1 MLQQS
6 HQMRSHAPQVLH
18 VRWHQDELWGSI
30 EILPTPS
37 GLLLW
42 ELYSQVG

>member
-1 MLQQS
+1 M
-6 HQMRSHAPQVLH
+6 HVQVLEVH
-18 VRWHQDELWGSI
+18 WQGDLLWGTI

-42 ELYSQVG
+42 ELYSQVSISQHSSQ